1 MWDDLTYMDVSNY
14 YGFII
19 IANLFTLYHL
29 SKLPRCPM
37 SIGPCAFVLVIKAPN
52 GIFGICS
59 HCTNTSYCK
68 YYNWHNQGL
77 RESFRTAVKNWKF
90 ETDQCLLF
98 LEIWNL
104 KNVKLIN
111 ACISGKDFLRNF
123 PRIPIQTSYNGFSQ
137 KRYKMH
143 TGRATHR
150 DEKFQQIP
158 WISIFLSLSVWWSRT
173 IDTETFERFPLFCAF
188 QSKLCK
194 SLGVKYTSNTS

>member
-1 MWDDLTYMDVSNY
+1 MVYLA
-14 YGFII
+14 FAPIAQI
-19 IANLFTLYHL
+19 LLIANITIDTI
-29 SKLPRCPM
+29 RD
-37 SIGPCAFVLVIKAPN
+37 
-52 GIFGICS
+52 
-59 HCTNTSYCK
+59 
-68 YYNWHNQGL
+68 
-77 RESFRTAVKNWKF
+77 RENPFRTAVKNWKF

>member
-1 MWDDLTYMDVSNY
+1 MSNVHWTVCLCTGYKGPQWYIWHLLPLHKYFLLQILQLTQS
-14 YGFII
+14 GIERI
-19 IANLFTLYHL
+19 
-29 SKLPRCPM
+29 LP
-37 SIGPCAFVLVIKAPN
+37 N
-52 GIFGICS
+52 CS
-59 HCTNTSYCK
+59 EK
-68 YYNWHNQGL
+68 
-77 RESFRTAVKNWKF
+77 
-90 ETDQCLLF
+90 
-98 LEIWNL
+98 LEIWNWSMLAFPWNL

-111 ACISGKDFLRNF
+111 ACNSGKDFLRNF

-173 IDTETFERFPLFCAF
+173 IIDTETFERFPLFCGF